1 MAMRAQVKAGPVAQE
16 FMVLVNELSS
26 IIRRGVLAQR
36 DDQSGALVSID
47 SSEVQFRLVN
57 GRIYHRGLKF
67 QVGTMP
73 VTTHGSVGTDE
84 SLAIVA
90 EIPLQATLFGRDLS
104 LGALEGRAVQIPIGG
119 TLSKPKLDRGA
130 LQQFA
135 AGLIGN
141 TARGVLLDGINKRL
155 EQLLPLNQ

>member
-1 MAMRAQVKAGPVAQE
+1 
-16 FMVLVNELSS
+16 
-26 IIRRGVLAQR
+26 
-36 DDQSGALVSID
+36 
-47 SSEVQFRLVN
+47 VQFRLVK